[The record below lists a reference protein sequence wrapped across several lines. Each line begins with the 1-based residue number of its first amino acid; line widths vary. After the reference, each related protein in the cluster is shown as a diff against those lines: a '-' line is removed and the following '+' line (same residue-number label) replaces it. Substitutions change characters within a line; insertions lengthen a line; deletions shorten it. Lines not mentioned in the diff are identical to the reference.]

1 MPLLTVWLFQIAEEV
16 LIKAQALNPL
26 VKIISYTDSP
36 SSKDLKFFEKFTIIV
51 ATGIKT
57 DLLLKIDKTCRAKNI
72 KLICGDVFGMFGYSL
87 ADFQEHDYF
96 E

>member
-1 MPLLTVWLFQIAEEV
+1 MLWPLQIAEEV
-16 LIKAQALNPL
+16 LIKARALNPL
-26 VKIISYTDSP
+26 VKITSDSDPP
-36 SSKDLKFFEKFTIIV
+36 SSKDLKFFEQFTIIV

-57 DLLLKIDKTCRAKNI
+57 DLLLKIDKTCRAKNV
-72 KLICGDVFGMFGYSL
+72 KLICGDVFGAFGYSL

>member
-1 MPLLTVWLFQIAEEV
+1 MLQIAEEV

-26 VKIISYTDSP
+26 VKISSDTDSP
-36 SSKDLKFFEKFTIIV
+36 SSKDLKYFEHFTIII

-57 DLLLKIDKTCRAKNI
+57 DLLLKIDKICRSKNV
-72 KLICGDVFGMFGYSL
+72 KLICGDVFGTFGYSL